1 VVPQCT
7 FGTVKKALMLS
18 VSSEFILANRHG
30 IDFFL
35 DSGFSAY
42 MCPNRHWFS
51 HLSPIPT
58 GGIKLVDTSVVTA
71 EAAGKININIFLPY
85 PTGGNF
91 ILSIHDV

>member
-7 FGTVKKALMLS
+7 FVTVTKALSLS
-18 VSSEFILANRHG
+18 VSSEFIHAKCHG
-30 IDFFL
+30 SDFLL
-35 DSGFSAY
+35 DSGVSAH

-51 HLSPIPT
+51 HISPIPT

-71 EAAGKININIFLPY
+71 EAAGKLNINILLPY
-85 PTGGNF
+85 HTGGNL